1 MGLSHFSWGPPMKGY
16 QFLENDFFELCKT
29 RNVRPMPMLLYIYLR
44 GLYCRFQKPIFFWTD
59 KTTRDHL
66 GITQNTLSSA
76 RLDLQERGLLK
87 FKSGI
92 GRTPSEYTMLG
103 SILLPGLSISKI
115 AAQSRRFQVRKSI
128 KNYDTYNTIKE
139 RLKNRTDLEIFRGIS
154 DEDRALLK
162 NKGLYD

>member
-1 MGLSHFSWGPPMKGY
+1 MKGY

-59 KTTRDHL
+59 KTIREHL

-103 SILLPGLSISKI
+103 SILLPGLRVSKI
-115 AAQSRRFQVRKSI
+115 ATQSRRFQARKSI
-128 KNYDTYNTIKE
+128 NNCDTYNTIKE
-139 RLKNRTDLEIFRGIS
+139 RLKNEVGFERFRGIS
-154 DEDRALLK
+154 EEDKTFLK

>member
-1 MGLSHFSWGPPMKGY
+1 MKGY

-29 RNVRPMPMLLYIYLR
+29 RNVRPMPMLLYIYLK

-59 KTTRDHL
+59 KTTREHL

-103 SILLPGLSISKI
+103 SILLPGLSVSKI
-115 AAQSRRFQVRKSI
+115 ATQNRIVQARKSV
-128 KNYDTYNTIKE
+128 NNCDTYNTSKE
-139 RLKNRTDLEIFRGIS
+139 RLKNRTDLEIFKGLS
-154 DEDRALLK
+154 EEDRAFLK

>member
-1 MGLSHFSWGPPMKGY
+1 MKGY

-59 KTTRDHL
+59 KTIREHL

-76 RLDLQERGLLK
+76 RLNLQERGLLT

-103 SILLPGLSISKI
+103 SILLPVLRVSKFDT
-115 AAQSRRFQVRKSI
+115 QSRRLQARGSI
-128 KNYDTYNTIKE
+128 KNRDTYNTIKE
-139 RLKNRTDLEIFRGIS
+139 RLKNKVVFERFAGIS
-154 DEDRALLK
+154 EEDKTFLK

>member
-1 MGLSHFSWGPPMKGY
+1 MKGY

-59 KTTRDHL
+59 KTTREHL

-92 GRTPSEYTMLG
+92 GRTPSEYSMLG
-103 SILLPGLSISKI
+103 SILLPGLRISKI
-115 AAQSRRFQVRKSI
+115 AI
-128 KNYDTYNTIKE
+128 PII
-139 RLKNRTDLEIFRGIS
+139 RLKKD
-154 DEDRALLK
+154 
-162 NKGLYD
+162 

>member
-1 MGLSHFSWGPPMKGY
+1 MKGY
-16 QFLENDFFELCKT
+16 QFLENDFFSLCKT

-103 SILLPGLSISKI
+103 SILLPGLRVSKI
-115 AAQSRRFQVRKSI
+115 ATQSRKIQARKSV
-128 KNYDTYNTIKE
+128 KNCDTYNTIKE
-139 RLKNRTDLEIFRGIS
+139 RLKNKVGNVFQGMSDKDKELLKERGI
-154 DEDRALLK
+154 
-162 NKGLYD
+162 Y

>member
-1 MGLSHFSWGPPMKGY
+1 MKGY

-59 KTTRDHL
+59 KPAREHL

-87 FKSGI
+87 FKSGL

-103 SILLPGLSISKI
+103 SILLPGLRVSKI
-115 AAQSRRFQVRKSI
+115 NTQSHRFQARKSI
-128 KNYDTYNTIKE
+128 NNCDTYNTIKK
-139 RLKNRTDLEIFRGIS
+139 RLKNKTDLEIFNGMS
-154 DEDRALLK
+154 DEDRTFLK
-162 NKGLYD
+162 IRGLYD

>member
-1 MGLSHFSWGPPMKGY
+1 VRGY
-16 QFLENDFFELCKT
+16 QFLENDYFELCKT

-59 KTTRDHL
+59 KTIREHL

-76 RLDLQERGLLK
+76 RLDLQEKGLLT

-103 SILLPGLSISKI
+103 SVLLPGLRVSKI
-115 AAQSRRFQVRKSI
+115 ATQTRRVQVRQTI
-128 KNYDTYNTIKE
+128 KNRDTYNTSKE
-139 RLKNRTDLEIFRGIS
+139 RLKNKVGFEVFKGIS
-154 DEDRALLK
+154 EEDKSFLRGR
-162 NKGLYD
+162 GLYD